1 MAQSSRFQFA
11 LEADLNEQLLIEHH
25 SSGFQRCRGN
35 SLLRLRPELMA
46 SLSALSKKTASLSL
60 CDCHAPPT
68 VANLLSEEWHSLV
81 EGRISESDLIKR

>member
-11 LEADLNEQLLIEHH
+11 LEAKLNEQLLIEHH

-46 SLSALSKKTASLSL
+46 LHQCSQKRQRLPLAAYG
-60 CDCHAPPT
+60 
-68 VANLLSEEWHSLV
+68 LLSEEWHSLV
-81 EGRISESDLIKR
+81 EGRFSGSDLIKR